1 MTIRVK
7 PFLTTGVALASA
19 ATIAVAS
26 PAMAPD
32 LTVPTPVA
40 LSKAAYELTTFADVF
55 TVPADVW
62 TDALFG
68 TDGYGG
74 VLGFQNLDPE
84 TERRGGYGP
93 DWARPV
99 AGPWG
104 GGFYYTTNSW
114 AGNCAYTCFEFGWSA
129 TLYIFL
135 DALVNGTGN
144 GWDDYDN
151 WAIGPVNYLFEP
163 FTVNQP
169 NAFEFDVV
177 QQGVSATLWYL
188 LRGTLGEAIPIIQ
201 TPLDLAFYGVFN
213 LTFAYENVWRA
224 VAGLTSLLPLVGGFV
239 SNSITAYLGELL
251 ISYYDPQDF
260 VYYPIGPTGT
270 LNYWVNLLTGA
281 EPWPASA
288 SGGLLQ
294 ADPAATVAAEVTAA
308 TEPAAD
314 AADSTIVAADAE
326 AGPAEAG
333 PAEAGPAESVAAEA
347 VSAEAVEATEAEPPT
362 EVVPAIEV
370 DPAID
375 SVVTEPAPVETPEQA
390 IAESAPVVTPV
401 DIPAVADSTPSTP
414 AAGEAAGAPRAAA
427 GSSASPRP
435 VRDAVKRA
443 AKSITSAVGGNRSA
457 RAGADNASSAERAT
471 SAASAE

>member
-7 PFLTTGVALASA
+7 PLLTTGVALASA

-26 PAMAPD
+26 PAIAPD

-84 TERRGGYGP
+84 TEGRGGYGP
-93 DWARPV
+93 DWAKPV

-114 AGNCAYTCFEFGWSA
+114 AGNCAYSCFLDGWSA
-129 TLYIFL
+129 PLYIFL

-169 NAFEFDVV
+169 NAFEFDIVN
-177 QQGVSATLWYL
+177 QGFSATAWYL

-201 TPLDLAFYGVFN
+201 TPLDLAFYGLFN
-213 LTFAYENVWRA
+213 LTFAYENVWRT

-314 AADSTIVAADAE
+314 ASDSTIVAADAE

-333 PAEAGPAESVAAEA
+333 PGEAGPTESGAVEA
-347 VSAEAVEATEAEPPT
+347 VSAEVVAATEAEPPT
-362 EVVPAIEV
+362 DVVPAIEV

-390 IAESAPVVTPV
+390 IAESTPVVTPV
-401 DIPAVADSTPSTP
+401 DIPAVVDSTPSTP
-414 AAGEAAGAPRAAA
+414 AVGEAAEAPGAAA
-427 GSSASPRP
+427 GNPASTRP

-443 AKSITSAVGGNRSA
+443 AKSITSAVSGNRSA
-457 RAGADNASSAERAT
+457 RAGADNAGSAERAT